1 MFLRRHLRVTLL
13 STRHISSLANS
24 PHRAVVY
31 SSTGNPSQVLSARAL
46 PPLPPPSPTHLNLR
60 VLLSPINPA
69 DINVIEGVYPSKPS
83 IRPDLGNVFIAGNEG
98 LAEVVDVGDSV
109 NSVVPGDWVVMSKPQ
124 AGTWASQLSVGEG
137 DVIKVPQGL
146 SEVQA
151 ATMSVNPPTALC
163 MLRDFASL
171 SPGDY
176 IVQNG
181 ANSAVGQA
189 VIQISAALSLKT
201 INLVRD
207 RPDISELKSKLSSL
221 GATHVL
227 TYDELAEKST
237 KTRVKEWTS
246 GRSIKLGLNCVGG
259 RDTTLMTGLL
269 GHDAHLVSYGAMS
282 KSPLSLPTSYFIF
295 KNLTSHGF
303 WMSRWYDSHSK
314 SDREQLLAELA
325 DMMIA
330 GKLHAPEHEIVT
342 LRGSDEQVSEQVR
355 EAIGKGS
362 AGRHGKKVLLR
373 FAEE

>member
-1 MFLRRHLRVTLL
+1 MSTL
-13 STRHISSLANS
+13 SS
-24 PHRAVVY
+24 PYRAVVY
-31 SSTGNPSQVLSARAL
+31 SSTGNPSQVLSARTL
-46 PPLPPPSPTHLNLR
+46 PPLQPPSSTQLNLR
-60 VLLSPINPA
+60 VLLFPINPA

-83 IRPDLGNVFIAGNEG
+83 IRPDLGNIFIAGNEG

-109 NSVVPGDWVVMSKPQ
+109 KGVAPGDWVIMSKSQ
-124 AGTWASQLSVGEG
+124 VGTWASQLSVGEG
-137 DVIKVPQGL
+137 DVIKVPKGL

-151 ATMSVNPPTALC
+151 ATMRINPPTALC
-163 MLRDFASL
+163 MLRDFTSL

-176 IVQNG
+176 VIQNG

-207 RPDISELKSKLSSL
+207 RPDISALKSTLTAL
-221 GATHVL
+221 GATHVM
-227 TYDELAEKST
+227 TYEELAEKSA
-237 KTRVKEWTS
+237 KARVKEWTG

-314 SDREQLLAELA
+314 TDRERLLAELA
-325 DMMIA
+325 DMMIS
-330 GKLHAPEHEIVT
+330 GKLDAPEHEIVT
-342 LRGSDEQVSEQVR
+342 LKGTDEQVSDQVR
-355 EAIGKGS
+355 EAISKGTAGK
-362 AGRHGKKVLLR
+362 HGKKVLLR